1 MPAGHDES
9 QGVFPL
15 PAVEL
20 PPPLPLPASPA
31 DQAAAGD
38 GLAGGG
44 FLEQLLGPPGTGPG
58 HQAEGRLMEEQSET
72 GSDLSQLKQSAVFK
86 EWLIEIDIS
95 GKFCN
100 QTRNLACKCIARPG
114 IR

>member
-20 PPPLPLPASPA
+20 PPLLPLPASPA

-44 FLEQLLGPPGTGPG
+44 FLQQLLGPPGTGPG

-86 EWLIEIDIS
+86 EWL
-95 GKFCN
+95 N
-100 QTRNLACKCIARPG
+100 
-114 IR
+114 